1 MSIARKKLNTINRRK
16 KALENLGKSTR
27 VDTIWNMLLAA
38 YVGNE
43 FSKIFTNLANNAAKK
58 GIKDRLKIIHPDVL
72 REHYGGEDSP
82 RSECLS
88 NTIGSYIFNNFIK
101 DRISFNYV
109 KFCLDQGYIQKDNDG
124 SIINPLYRHPRFNND
139 NLNRNNRPRGIN
151 PNEPASSLFGKANDW
166 KKFKKLSRKEKNY
179 EKWKASTGRTY
190 QKQKLIKGFGLFLRN
205 IGITVGSRLIV
216 DTINDINKCIINN
229 VILDMNYRAFYNP
242 RNFGQRREMR
252 FGRRDK
258 KKINKIVN
266 ELDKL
271 KKEERKL
278 KLQFRKNINK
288 GKIKKK
294 IVQVSK
300 KRQYL
305 NLLLAL
311 AAGIITPIVFKN
323 YILSKDLVEAL
334 DRM

>member
-38 YVGNE
+38 YVGHE
-43 FSKIFTNLANNAAKK
+43 FSKLFTNRHNNSLKNT
-58 GIKDRLKIIHPDVL
+58 IKDGLKIIPPNVL
-72 REHYGGEDSP
+72 RADYDDGELLP
-82 RSECLS
+82 KSECLD

-109 KFCLDQGYIQKDNDG
+109 KFCLDQGYIKRNNDG
-124 SIINPLYRHPRFNND
+124 SITNPLYSAP
-139 NLNRNNRPRGIN
+139 GTN
-151 PNEPASSLFGKANDW
+151 PNSDSSFGKANDW

-179 EKWKASTGRTY
+179 EKWKISTGRTY
-190 QKQKLIKGFGLFLRN
+190 QKQRLIKGFGLFLKTL
-205 IGITVGSRLIV
+205 GITFGSKLIV
-216 DTINDINKCIINN
+216 DIINEINSCILYN
-229 VILDMNYRAFYNP
+229 VRRDMITRNDP
-242 RNFGQRREMR
+242 RNLGQIGRMG

-311 AAGIITPIVFKN
+311 AAGIITPVVFKN
-323 YILSKDLVEAL
+323 YIFPEELTEIMEQLN
-334 DRM
+334 